1 MTNRFGCTYQF
12 CDFCG
17 RRNDC
22 KIFCEYHKA
31 QPQLTEAKEIIR
43 EMLCLFP
50 DFKAKSLG
58 DLHILN
64 TLAKAEAFI
73 NKE

>member
-1 MTNRFGCTYQF
+1 MTDRFGCTYQF

-43 EMLCLFP
+43 EYVR
-50 DFKAKSLG
+50 
-58 DLHILN
+58 
-64 TLAKAEAFI
+64 LANLEKEDTVAIWQLYHKAEAFL
-73 NKE
+73 KE